1 MNLTLSGHIKG
12 NVVIHQRGLGG
23 LTTMYRF
30 GTSSTFLTGLN
41 SVEVILV
48 ACKTVIIILCDTAGF
63 SYVPLTVHV

>member
-1 MNLTLSGHIKG
+1 
-12 NVVIHQRGLGG
+12 
-23 LTTMYRF
+23 MYRF

-63 SYVPLTVHV
+63 SYVPLTVYV